1 MSTALQQQRRRQ
13 QQQQQQRDVDTSTH
27 LPRPGIMK
35 LRTQHVMAK
44 GIGNA
49 GTTYF
54 SSFSDASVDVVPEI
68 ITES

>member
-1 MSTALQQQRRRQ
+1 MSTALQQQQQRRRQ
-13 QQQQQQRDVDTSTH
+13 QQQRDVDTSPL